1 MKVVAVSDKIGTA
14 IDRLC
19 RGVAK
24 YHDNLEYIVC
34 DVHPKRPSKEQ
45 LERFDEA
52 IKDADIIDYQYFRSA
67 DMLRE
72 RYVGLENIPSIL
84 THNNPYS
91 IHERDWADYDIVVAN
106 NLTMEADLSTIT
118 PARLEYIPLT
128 VDADFWTF
136 NQEYKPKDQVI
147 MVANRIESK
156 KGILE
161 VAIACAELKVKLV
174 LVGAISDT
182 NYFNDIMAC
191 GNVDFYEQVSDEK
204 LKQLY
209 FESKLHVCNSK
220 DDFESGTLPILEAML
235 CGTPV
240 LTRDIGHV
248 PDLYNGSNMLL
259 IKHSNEDVVALIET
273 LKQALDSDTRDDIRD
288 KAWQTA
294 KTRNNERRA
303 FGYQKLYRSLVD
315 DKKTV
320 SVIVPVYD
328 KPETIKKCLEGI
340 NNQTYKNIEIIV
352 VNDNHGQNG
361 LNASIARDYK
371 SETKYPIRYINSSLE
386 ITKHTT
392 AESGQP
398 AYKLI
403 SDYGLARARNKG
415 IIEATGDVLVF
426 CDQRMIM
433 DKMAVEKFVDNI
445 KPRTWLYGNKGV
457 KKDFVENFSC
467 VYRDDLI
474 RIGMFC
480 ERMDIYGG
488 LSQETRSRAKYNG
501 FSIEYIESAKAEPMG
516 KSGNKHS
523 KKQEIIKSKNR
534 LWKMGMEL

>member
-1 MKVVAVSDKIGTA
+1 MKVVAVSDKVGTA

-24 YHDNLEYIVC
+24 YHDNIEYVVC
-34 DVHPKRPSKEQ
+34 DVHPKRPSREQ

-52 IKDADIIDYQYFRSA
+52 IKGADIIDYQYFRTA
-67 DMLRE
+67 EMLRE
-72 RYVGLENIPSIL
+72 NYVGLKNIPSIL

-91 IHERDWADYDIVVAN
+91 IHERDWSDYEIVVAN
-106 NLTMEADLSTIT
+106 NLTMQADLSIIT

-128 VDADFWTF
+128 IDSDFWTF
-136 NQEYKPKDQVI
+136 NADWKPKDQVI

-209 FESKLHVCNSK
+209 YESKLHVCNSK
-220 DDFESGTLPILEAML
+220 DNFESGTLPILEAML

-240 LTRDIGHV
+240 LTREVGHV
-248 PDLYNGSNMLL
+248 PDLNNGSNM
-259 IKHSNEDVVALIET
+259 IINKHSNEDVVAMIDT
-273 LKQALDSDTRDDIRD
+273 IKQALEADLETIRD

-294 KTRNNERRA
+294 KGRNNERRA
-303 FGYQKLYRSLVD
+303 YGYQKLYRSLID

-320 SVIVPVYD
+320 SVIVPVYK
-328 KPETIKKCLEGI
+328 KPDVTKKCIEAI
-340 NNQTYKNIEIIV
+340 NNQTYKNIEIII
-352 VNDNHGQNG
+352 VNDDSMEIDIPDSK
-361 LNASIARDYK
+361 L
-371 SETKYPIRYINSSLE
+371 PIRIIENYEN
-386 ITKHTT
+386 
-392 AESGQP
+392 
-398 AYKLI
+398 
-403 SDYGLARARNKG
+403 DYGLARARNKG
-415 IIEATGDVLVF
+415 VIEATGDVLVF

-433 DKMAVEKFVDNI
+433 DKKAVEIFVDNI
-445 KPRTWLYGNKGV
+445 KPRAWLYGNKGV
-457 KKDFVENFSC
+457 KKEFVENFSC
-467 VYRDDLI
+467 VYRSDLI
-474 RIGMFC
+474 KIGMFC
-480 ERMDIYGG
+480 ERMNIYGG

-501 FSIEYIESAKAEPMG
+501 FNIEFIESAKAEPMG
-516 KSGNKHS
+516 KSGNKHT
-523 KKQEIIKSKNR
+523 KKQEIIQSKNR
-534 LWKMGMEL
+534 LWKMGLEL

>member
-1 MKVVAVSDKIGTA
+1 MKVVAVSDKVGTA

-34 DVHPKRPSKEQ
+34 DVHPKRPDPDQ
-45 LERFDEA
+45 LKRFEEA
-52 IKDADIIDYQYFRSA
+52 IKGADIIDYQYFRTA

-72 RYVGLENIPSIL
+72 RYPELKNIPSIL

-91 IHERDWADYDIVVAN
+91 IQERDWNDYQIVVAN
-106 NLTMEADLSTIT
+106 NLTMQADLSTIT
-118 PARLEYIPLT
+118 NARLEYIPLT
-128 VDADFWTF
+128 IDSDFWTF
-136 NQEYKPKDQVI
+136 NNDWKPKNQVI

-161 VAIACAELKVKLV
+161 VAIACAELDVELI
-174 LVGAISDT
+174 LVGAISDRA
-182 NYFNDIMAC
+182 YLDDIIAC
-191 GNVDFYEQVSDEK
+191 GKTTFYEQVSDEK
-204 LKQLY
+204 LKELY
-209 FESKLHVCNSK
+209 YESKLHICNSQ
-220 DDFESGTLPILEAML
+220 DNFESGTLPVLEAMY

-240 LTRDIGHV
+240 LTRKVGHI
-248 PDLYNGSNMLL
+248 PDLYNGENM
-259 IKHSNEDVVALIET
+259 IINEHSNEDVVKLIEV
-273 LKQALDSDTRDDIRD
+273 LKQALDSDLQSIRD
-288 KAWQTA
+288 KAWQSA

-303 FGYQKLYRSLVD
+303 YAYQKLYRSLID
-315 DKKTV
+315 NTKTV
-320 SVIVPVYD
+320 SIIVPTCEKRDVLD
-328 KPETIKKCLEGI
+328 RCLEAI
-340 NNQTYKNIEIIV
+340 DNQTYKNIEVIV
-352 VNDNHGQNG
+352 VNDGEPDKNLALLSKG
-361 LNASIARDYK
+361 RR
-371 SETKYPIRYINSSLE
+371 YPFRVIENNNN
-386 ITKHTT
+386 
-392 AESGQP
+392 
-398 AYKLI
+398 
-403 SDYGLARARNKG
+403 DYGLARARNKG

-433 DKMAVEKFVDNI
+433 DSKAVEKFVENI

-457 KKDFVENFSC
+457 KKEFVENFSC
-467 VYRDDLI
+467 VYREDLI

-480 ERMDIYGG
+480 ERMDRYGG

-501 FSIEYIESAKAEPMG
+501 FNIEYIESAKAEPMG

>member
-240 LTRDIGHV
+240 LTREIGHV
-248 PDLYNGSNMLL
+248 PDLNNGSNMLL

-320 SVIVPVYD
+320 SVIVPVYQ
-328 KPETIKKCLEGI
+328 KPDVTTKCIKAIE
-340 NNQTYKNIEIIV
+340 NQTYLNIEIIV
-352 VNDNHGQNG
+352 VNDDKEP
-361 LNASIARDYK
+361 IAIPDSK
-371 SETKYPIRYINSSLE
+371 LPIRVIENYQN
-386 ITKHTT
+386 
-392 AESGQP
+392 
-398 AYKLI
+398 
-403 SDYGLARARNKG
+403 DYGLARARNKG

-426 CDQRMIM
+426 CDQRMVM
-433 DKMAVEKFVDNI
+433 DSKAVEKFVENL

-480 ERMDIYGG
+480 ERMDLYGG

-501 FSIEYIESAKAEPMG
+501 FKIEYIESAKAEPMG

>member
-240 LTRDIGHV
+240 LTREIGHV
-248 PDLYNGSNMLL
+248 PDLNNGSNMLL

-320 SVIVPVYD
+320 SVIVPVCGKFD
-328 KPETIKKCLEGI
+328 VTEKCIEAIK
-340 NNQTYKNIEIIV
+340 NQTYKNIEIII
-352 VNDNHGQNG
+352 VNDDIQPILFGTINH
-361 LNASIARDYK
+361 
-371 SETKYPIRYINSSLE
+371 PIRVIEN
-386 ITKHTT
+386 
-392 AESGQP
+392 
-398 AYKLI
+398 YKN
-403 SDYGLARARNKG
+403 DYGLARARNKA

-433 DKMAVEKFVDNI
+433 DSKAVEKFVENL

-480 ERMDIYGG
+480 ERMDLYGG

-501 FSIEYIESAKAEPMG
+501 FKIEYIESAKAEPMG